1 MSILSWKKRLQNN
14 RFFSAVFSLAS
25 ATAAGQLVLLLAMP
39 LLTRLYTPSEFGVLA
54 VFTATMSVILVI
66 SSLRYEFAIP
76 LPRNRQSAQIL
87 LFLALLINVGVTVI
101 VLVLIA
107 FFRDEFARFSG
118 VPELA
123 MYFWL
128 LPVVIFCAGSYK
140 AFNYW
145 AVRKQQYTSIAR
157 TKVLQSFV
165 NVITQIGTGFLG
177 LGALGLILGQL
188 VGQTAGALRLARG
201 AGLPTMLLR
210 GIYKPRV
217 LALLRKYRRF
227 PIYDVPAA
235 FINAMST
242 QLPNLLLAALFN
254 PVVAGSYML
263 AERVLSMPMALLG
276 QAVGQ
281 VLFGSSRT
289 ASDSGTLYKMALKT
303 TLGLILIV
311 IFPALVI
318 LFFADDLF
326 VFIFGADWR
335 EAGQY
340 AAWMILGLSAQF
352 VYSPISMLLLATE
365 GQKLNLCIHG
375 FMLLAKVAAV
385 IYGYEVQSPL
395 ISIIWF
401 SVVSAVGYGVAT
413 VILLYHVKRFALG
426 REEKNVKGQMI

>member
-1 MSILSWKKRLQNN
+1 MSILGWKKRLQSN

-25 ATAAGQLVLLLAMP
+25 ATAAGQLILLLAMP

-54 VFTATMSVILVI
+54 VFTAIMSVILVI

-76 LPRNRQSAQIL
+76 LPRNWQRARTL

-101 VLVLIA
+101 ALVLIA
-107 FFRDEFARFSG
+107 FFREDVARFSG
-118 VPELA
+118 IPELA
-123 MYFWL
+123 MYLWL
-128 LPVVIFCAGSYK
+128 LPVIIFCAGSYK

-145 AVRKQQYTSIAR
+145 AVRKQHYTSIAR

-165 NVITQIGTGFLG
+165 NVITQIATGFLG

-201 AGLPTMLLR
+201 TELPIMLLR
-210 GIYKPRV
+210 GIEKPLA

-235 FINAMST
+235 FVNAMST

-289 ASDSGTLYKMALKT
+289 ASDSGTLYRMALKT
-303 TLGLILIV
+303 TLGLVLIV

-326 VFIFGADWR
+326 VFVFGADWR

-340 AAWMILGLSAQF
+340 AAWMIMGLSVQF

-413 VILLYHVKRFALG
+413 IILLYHVKKFTLV
-426 REEKNVKGQMI
+426 REKRVLETK